1 MPTHYCSPVPRPTAM
16 ATRYCS
22 PVLRRSPVLAAAA
35 VWAPSGF
42 PGIHRSPECKRMRR
56 DALTSLHY
64 SSNAAAATSG
74 ADARSNRSESPRPFL
89 VMDYDDD
96 NELDDD
102 DDEIASITC
111 RIGSSLLDRIPVVA
125 VSQGTMRRHWCD
137 GTERR
142 VRGRPLSRR

>member
-1 MPTHYCSPVPRPTAM
+1 
-16 ATRYCS
+16 
-22 PVLRRSPVLAAAA
+22 
-35 VWAPSGF
+35 
-42 PGIHRSPECKRMRR
+42 MRR

-102 DDEIASITC
+102 DDEIRC
-111 RIGSSLLDRIPVVA
+111 VVVWDLVLGGLLA
-125 VSQGTMRRHWCD
+125 GRR
-137 GTERR
+137 T
-142 VRGRPLSRR
+142 LSG